1 MPFRRLLSAVVLPCT
16 VLVIPFSVT
25 RAANLTLVRI
35 SRLVC
40 PLEDAQLGVPL
51 VNLGAN
57 TETIPAGA
65 VLRLTFSA
73 PVTGILN
80 LPAGM
85 TATYSGNT
93 ATVTLNT
100 AVAVLPNAALWFS
113 SIRLK
118 LAGMAGGI
126 PISVEIASNPSS
138 ALTFTGGISTAVI
151 ALTDAQAC
159 QFPVANTFNA
169 EELTGIC
176 PTAAEVQEFNT
187 ALNISFES
195 DPTKGTLVCRASQG
209 SADLTRLQE
218 RTYQALRMMQ
228 WMPLGTSLPWTPKS
242 LYDWFVSTVR
252 GIRFRG
258 DITYSFCCDPAGIMN
273 IQTANLAVVQF
284 TTPEWL
290 AAQMVLFIHEARHNE
305 GLPHTCGTNDLSLP
319 ELGAWG
325 VQYYMFEWMALHSGN
340 FFVGKAQAGSTP
352 VQYREWLW
360 AEALPMFA
368 EAICDLGSGLVV
380 APPRIDFGSR
390 PLNVGTAPVA
400 VAATWTKNAQAAV
413 FSTGL
418 GGANPDDFSISG
430 NTCLGTVTPPSC
442 AVQIQFQPRAAG
454 VRNAVLNISHSLAGS
469 PQTVVLTGIGRAA
482 QSCTF
487 SVSASRSD
495 FDTSGGRASVDVLT
509 QSGCEW
515 TAASNAR
522 WITVTS
528 GRAGS
533 GNGRV
538 RFHVTDNTSL
548 GSRLGTITA
557 AGETITIF
565 QSPAASA
572 RPRFFAATSTNAASF
587 APGLT
592 AGSLGTIFGSALT
605 RGVSG
610 VEVAKTIPW
619 PTELAGTSVRFNG
632 IAAHLSA
639 VASVDGQE
647 QINLQVPSELAGMDP
662 VTVVVNNNG
671 AESDPVAVRMLPVLP
686 GIFTMDGFTGAILSI
701 PDYRLVN
708 DANPA
713 SAGQYVA
720 VFATGLG
727 KVDPAPPDGSAA
739 PGTEPFSRTVLQP
752 VVTIGGINTEVLF
765 SGLAPGFAG
774 LYQINLRIPPGVR
787 EGRAPIV
794 VTVND
799 ISSKPAYIAIR

>member
-1 MPFRRLLSAVVLPCT
+1 MHFRRLLSAFILRGA
-16 VLVIPFSVT
+16 VLVIPFST
-25 RAANLTLVRI
+25 ASAANLTLVRI

-40 PLEDAQLGVPL
+40 PLEDSQLGVPL
-51 VNLGAN
+51 VNLGAGA
-57 TETIPAGA
+57 ETIPAGA
-65 VLRLTFSA
+65 ILSLTFSV
-73 PVTGILN
+73 PVTGIFN
-80 LPAGM
+80 LPVGM
-85 TATYSGNT
+85 TATYAGNT

-100 AVAVLPNAALWFS
+100 AVTVLPNAALWFS

-118 LAGMAGGI
+118 LAGMAGGV
-126 PISVEIASNPSS
+126 PISVEFTSNPSS
-138 ALTFTGGISTAVI
+138 ALTFTGGISTTVI

-159 QFPVANTFNA
+159 QFPVANSFTA
-169 EELTGIC
+169 EELTGSC
-176 PTAAEVQEFNT
+176 PTAADVQEFNT
-187 ALNISFES
+187 ALNITFES

-209 SADLTRLQE
+209 SVDLTRLQE

-228 WMPLGTSLPWTPKS
+228 WMPLDTSLPWTPKS
-242 LYDWFVSTVR
+242 LYDWFVSAVR

-258 DITYSFCCDPAGIMN
+258 DITYSFCCDPAGIIN

-290 AAQMVLFIHEARHNE
+290 AAQMVLLIHEARHNE

-319 ELGAWG
+319 ELGSWG

-340 FFVGKAQAGSTP
+340 FFVAKAQAGSTP
-352 VQYREWLW
+352 VRYREWLW
-360 AEALPMFA
+360 GDALPMFA
-368 EAICDLGSGLVV
+368 GAICDLGNGLVV
-380 APPRIDFGSR
+380 APPRVDFGSR
-390 PLNVGTAPVA
+390 PLNVSTAPVA

-413 FSTGL
+413 FSASL
-418 GGANPDDFSISG
+418 GGANPDDFSITG
-430 NTCLGTVTPPSC
+430 NTCLGTVMPPSC
-442 AVQIQFQPRAAG
+442 TVQVRFQPRAAG
-454 VRNAVLNISHSLAGS
+454 TRNALLSISHSLPGS
-469 PQTVVLTGIGRAA
+469 PQAVILTGTGRAA

-487 SVSASRSD
+487 NVSSSRHN
-495 FDTSGGRASVDVLT
+495 FDTGGGRASFNVLSQT
-509 QSGCEW
+509 GCEW
-515 TAASNAR
+515 TAASSAR

-533 GNGRV
+533 GNGTV

-548 GSRLGTITA
+548 EPRQGTITA
-557 AGETITIF
+557 AGETITVF
-565 QSPAASA
+565 QSPVASA

-587 APGLT
+587 APGFT

-605 RGVSG
+605 RGLNG
-610 VEVAKTIPW
+610 VEVARTIPW

-639 VASVDGQE
+639 VANVDGQE

-671 AESDPVAVRMLPVLP
+671 VESDPVAGKMLPALP

-708 DANPA
+708 DANPT

-739 PGTEPFSRTVLQP
+739 PGAEPFSRTLSQP
-752 VVTIGGINTEVLF
+752 MVTIGGINTEVLF

-774 LYQINLRIPPGVR
+774 LFQINLRIPPGVR
-787 EGRAPIV
+787 AGRAPIV

-799 ISSKPAYIAIR
+799 MSSKPAYIAIR